1 MLDKK
6 DLEAIGALLD
16 TRLQKTE
23 TDLRN
28 EMHTMEGMLRD
39 EMHTIEGTLRDEMH
53 TMEGTLRDE
62 MHTME
67 GTLRDEMH
75 TVEGTLRDEMHTV
88 EGALRDEMHTIEGTL
103 RDEIQ
108 QAEQRMK
115 WFTELKIKESEE
127 LLLEDAD
134 WTKSRLEAKIDAVD
148 KKIEEIQEYYRIRKL
163 NDDTTALLAKRIDR
177 LEQKIAA
184 RS

>member
-28 EMHTMEGMLRD
+28 EMHTMEG
-39 EMHTIEGTLRDEMH
+39 
-53 TMEGTLRDE
+53 
-62 MHTME
+62 
-67 GTLRDEMH
+67 
-75 TVEGTLRDEMHTV
+75 
-88 EGALRDEMHTIEGTL
+88 AL

>member
-1 MLDKK
+1 MYYDTDLDRMDMLDKK

-28 EMHTMEGMLRD
+28 EMHTMEG
-39 EMHTIEGTLRDEMH
+39 
-53 TMEGTLRDE
+53 
-62 MHTME
+62 
-67 GTLRDEMH
+67 
-75 TVEGTLRDEMHTV
+75 
-88 EGALRDEMHTIEGTL
+88 AL

>member
-28 EMHTMEGMLRD
+28 EMHTV
-39 EMHTIEGTLRDEMH
+39 EGTLRDEMH
-53 TMEGTLRDE
+53 TM
-62 MHTME
+62 
-67 GTLRDEMH
+67 
-75 TVEGTLRDEMHTV
+75 
-88 EGALRDEMHTIEGTL
+88 EGTL